1 VIDPLAFDIVDA
13 IATCVDR
20 VTHQATRPGAA
31 GRGDHMSYDTPP
43 PPPPGGSPY
52 GAPQPARASSA
63 KAVWSLVCGIVGLVC
78 FGIILGPVAI
88 VLGRQAQR
96 QGSPG
101 GMARAGEILGY
112 VDIALFVVSIIIF
125 ANR

>member
-1 VIDPLAFDIVDA
+1 
-13 IATCVDR
+13 
-20 VTHQATRPGAA
+20 
-31 GRGDHMSYDTPP
+31 MSYDAP

-52 GAPQPARASSA
+52 GAQQPVAGNSS
-63 KAVWSLVCGIVGLVC
+63 KAIWALVCGILGLLC

-96 QGSPG
+96 SGRPG

-112 VDIALFVVSIIIF
+112 VDIVLFVIGVIYLTT
-125 ANR
+125 R